1 MTNIKKETLNL
12 GVAVHKLALK
22 LPPEE
27 ERGLAELMLSKVG
40 AVAANARLTEELTG
54 EEQQDCRS
62 TAKGALAAL
71 ETFILICVSVGY
83 FDEAEVQ
90 AALNL
95 CAEINNMLAK

>member
-1 MTNIKKETLNL
+1 MTNIKEATLNL

-27 ERGLAELMLSKVG
+27 EHGLFALMLSKVG
-40 AVAANARLTEELTG
+40 AVAANARLTEELIG
-54 EEQQDCRS
+54 DEQQDCRS

-71 ETFILICVSVGY
+71 ETFILICVNVGY
-83 FDEAEVQ
+83 FDEAEAQ

-95 CAEINNMLAK
+95 CAEINATLAK

>member
-1 MTNIKKETLNL
+1 MTNIKEATLNL

-27 ERGLAELMLSKVG
+27 ERVLFELMLGKVG
-40 AVAANARLTEELTG
+40 AVAANARFAEELTD

-71 ETFILICVSVGY
+71 ETFILICVNVGY
-83 FDEAEVQ
+83 FDEAEAQ

-95 CAEINNMLAK
+95 CAEINNTLAK